1 MKTPKKVL
9 LAYSGGLDTS
19 VIVPWLKE
27 TYGCEVIA
35 FTGDVGQGS
44 DELDGLEQKALQSGA
59 SKLIVADLREE
70 FLTDYAFPT
79 LKAGAIYEGLY
90 YLGTST
96 ARPVIAKHMV
106 LAAQQEGA
114 DALAHGCTG
123 KGNDQVRFELT
134 FKAFDPSLPVI
145 APWRDPAWTITS
157 REDALA
163 YAEAHGIP
171 VASSKEKIYSRDRNL
186 WHISHEGGHLEDP
199 WNAPDESVFC
209 LTTAPE
215 NAPDE
220 PELVTIDFGSG
231 TPVGINGQP
240 MGAIELLTTLNEVG
254 GAHGVG
260 RDDIVEN
267 RLVGMKSRGIYETP
281 GGAILY
287 KALAGLETLCLDRQ
301 SSHYKALVSQKYAE
315 LVYDGL
321 WFTPLREAL
330 DAFVDKLMGPVT
342 GSVCVKLY
350 KGSCVVVARTSPFS
364 LYSEDLATFSKDD
377 VYDQADATGFIN
389 LFGLPVTVAGARKR
403 KQSVGSL
410 PEVGTPTQAIGSPV
424 G

>member
-1 MKTPKKVL
+1 MLTKHPKKVV

-19 VIVPWLKE
+19 VIVPWLKK
-27 TYGCEVIA
+27 TYDCEVVA
-35 FTGDVGQGS
+35 FTADVGQGP
-44 DELDGLEQKALQSGA
+44 DELDGLEEKALQSGA

-70 FLTDYAFPT
+70 YLVDYAFQT

-106 LAAQQEGA
+106 LAAHAEGA

-145 APWRDPAWTITS
+145 APWRHPAWTIAS

-171 VASSKEKIYSRDRNL
+171 VSSSKDKIYSRDRNL

-199 WNAPDESVFC
+199 WNAPDESVYC
-209 LTTAPE
+209 LTTSPE
-215 NAPDE
+215 AAPDE
-220 PELVTIDFGSG
+220 AELVTIDFESG
-231 TPVGINGQP
+231 VPVGIDGEA
-240 MGAIELLTTLNEVG
+240 MGAVELLTALNQIG

-267 RLVGMKSRGIYETP
+267 RLVGMKSRGLYETP
-281 GGAILY
+281 GGSILY

-301 SSHYKALVSQKYAE
+301 SAHYKALVGQKYAE

-321 WFTPLREAL
+321 WFTPLHEAL
-330 DAFVDKLMGPVT
+330 DAFVDRLMEPVT
-342 GSVCVKLY
+342 GSVTVKLF

-364 LYSEDLATFSKDD
+364 LYSEDLATFSQDD
-377 VYDQADATGFIN
+377 VYNQADATGFIN
-389 LFGLPVTVAGARKR
+389 LFGLPVSVAGARARNAAQKT
-403 KQSVGSL
+403 GSL
-410 PEVGTPTQAIGSPV
+410 VA
-424 G
+424 